1 MEHEEGDE
9 RPPATPASLLAAHHV
24 PARANAT
31 PQDTP
36 HYFADTREI
45 YGTVQVATG
54 SERCAGA
61 ATWQPLAVSV
71 QSRKVGELSDEPGP
85 PWTAAAQPAV
95 QSAALAESVVD
106 QYEND
111 GERTPTSY
119 PLKVL

>member
-1 MEHEEGDE
+1 MSDHP
-9 RPPATPASLLAAHHV
+9 RRLPPSLPLITSRRGRTLPLKIPLTTSRIPV
-24 PARANAT
+24 KSTGRCRSLPD
-31 PQDTP
+31 PS
-36 HYFADTREI
+36 
-45 YGTVQVATG
+45 VA
-54 SERCAGA
+54 AGA
-61 ATWQPLAVSV
+61 ATWQSLAVSV